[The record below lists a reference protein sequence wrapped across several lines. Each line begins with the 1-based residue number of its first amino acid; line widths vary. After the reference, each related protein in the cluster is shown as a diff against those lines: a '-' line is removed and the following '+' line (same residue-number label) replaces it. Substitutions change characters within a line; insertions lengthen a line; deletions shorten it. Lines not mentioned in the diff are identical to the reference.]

1 MIKKL
6 IKFIGLGVIILAIT
20 ALIIRQGWF
29 MSFQQGLQNKFYD
42 YDSASSEIVIA
53 TIDEKSMSA
62 DELGPFDEWER
73 AYYAQAIE
81 KLNEEDIAA
90 IGVDITFPDP
100 SSHGAEDD
108 QILADAL
115 LKYDNVVISARY
127 YFENGERQIEWP
139 NNSLMKADPN
149 IGWIN
154 VSLDEDGFV
163 RKMPLFAPSREEM
176 IEALSLSLS
185 RIYLNTDPI
194 GYRVAR
200 DEFEFSD
207 DISMPTITKRDAK
220 TNQDVHFMYI
230 NYFAEP
236 YKFTHISFSDLLDGN
251 YVDKKGNQI
260 DFTDKIVLIGPTAI
274 DLQDDYLSPV
284 SRGVRMP
291 GVEIHANAVQ
301 TIVEDEFLR
310 DQPVMSFWITLLG
323 LLFVNLL
330 LFSFFKV
337 RYALPFVL
345 AELLGI
351 VIAGIVGYESRIF
364 INVIYPIIIVLFS
377 FVGAYLLRFIMEQ
390 KDRKFIEGAF
400 GHYVNKDVVRQI
412 IKDPKMLE
420 LGGAKRNISVF
431 FSDIADFTTIS
442 EKMEPVELVK
452 FLNEYLQNMTEVI
465 LDKQG
470 TLDKY
475 EGDSIMAFWNA
486 PIAQHNH
493 ALHTCMAAI
502 ENQSRLA
509 ELRKKWAKE
518 GKPEMRIRIGIN
530 TGDAVV
536 GNMGSENRFDYTAMG
551 DNVNLAS
558 RLEGI
563 NKQYGTEI
571 IISEFT
577 YEQVKDN
584 LICRE
589 LDLIRVKGKNEPV
602 RIYELI
608 AEKSKIENRKSKE
621 LLDKIKS
628 FQGALGVYR
637 QKNFLAA
644 KQTFENIK
652 NDKPSEVFAKRC
664 DEFIKNPPSEGWDG
678 VWVFEVK

>member
-1 MIKKL
+1 M
-6 IKFIGLGVIILAIT
+6 

-29 MSFQQGLQNKFYD
+29 MGLQQGLQNKFYD
-42 YDSASSEIVIA
+42 YDSASSEIIIA
-53 TIDEKSMSA
+53 TIDEKSMQA
-62 DELGPFDEWER
+62 GNLGPFDEWNR
-73 AYYAQAIE
+73 SYYADAIK
-81 KLNEEDIAA
+81 KLNDEDIAA

-100 SSHGAEDD
+100 SSHGPEDD

-139 NNSLMKADPN
+139 NNLLMKTDPD

-154 VSLDEDGFV
+154 VNLDEDGFV
-163 RKMPLFAPSREEM
+163 RKMPLFAPSKEKM

-185 RIYLNTDPI
+185 RIYLRADQI
-194 GYRVAR
+194 GYRVVR
-200 DEFEFSD
+200 DEFGFSD
-207 DISMPTITKRDAK
+207 DIVIPTITKRDAK

-291 GVEIHANAVQ
+291 GVEIHANNIQ
-301 TIVEDEFLR
+301 TIIDGEFLR
-310 DQPVMSFWITLLG
+310 DQSDISFWITLLG
-323 LLFVNLL
+323 FLFVNLI
-330 LFSFFKV
+330 LFSFFKI
-337 RYALPFVL
+337 RYALPFVVL
-345 AELLGI
+345 EIFGVI
-351 VIAGIVGYESRIF
+351 VAGIVGYESRVF
-364 INVIYPIIIVLFS
+364 INVIYPILIILFS
-377 FVGAYLLRFIMEQ
+377 FMGAYLLRFIMEQ

-400 GHYVNKDVVRQI
+400 GHYVNKDVVKQI
-412 IKDPKMLE
+412 IKDPHMLE
-420 LGGAKRNISVF
+420 LGGAKRDISIF
-431 FSDIADFTTIS
+431 FSDIQGFTTIS
-442 EKMEPVELVK
+442 EKMEPVELVQ

-475 EGDSIMAFWNA
+475 EGDAIMAFWNA
-486 PIAQHNH
+486 PIAQHYH
-493 ALHTCMAAI
+493 ALYTCLAAI
-502 ENQSRLA
+502 EQQSKLA

-518 GKPEMRIRIGIN
+518 DKPEVRIRIGIN

-571 IISEFT
+571 IISEYT
-577 YEQVKDN
+577 YEQIKDK
-584 LICRE
+584 LVCRE

-602 RIYELI
+602 RIYELV
-608 AEKSKIENRKSKE
+608 STKE
-621 LLDKIKS
+621 SVKKDTLEKIKS
-628 FQGALGVYR
+628 FQGALGAYR

-644 KQTFENIK
+644 KQAFENIK
-652 NDKPSEVFAKRC
+652 DDKPSEIFAKRC
-664 DEFIKNPPSEGWDG
+664 EEFMKNPPSVEWDG
-678 VWVFEVK
+678 VWTFETK